1 MKRKTVVA
9 LLAAS
14 MILSMA
20 MPAAASD
27 STEETTEVTTEATT
41 EAATEAA
48 AEADASQP
56 ITKAEDL
63 DPTIAATTAETTQ
76 ELPLVA
82 NEGDASFSMFVD
94 DSSATGEFVM
104 MDELK
109 KQTNVDVELRLFPYE
124 TATERLNLDLNSGD
138 YADVIAGWTLSDNL
152 ILNYGVNQ
160 GVFVPLEE
168 YFEKSC
174 PKITEILNLKGVREK
189 MTAPDGHIYSIPY
202 VVEDDLVGYTPYING
217 QWLEN
222 LGLEMPTTTD
232 EFEAVLQAFKD
243 QDANG
248 NGDTTDEIPFS
259 TDPNNKHIEAMAG
272 YFGMPMNKK
281 GLAIV
286 DGETVYGGVSSKYRE
301 FLSWFSGMY
310 QKGLIDTE
318 LYTQDSSTWEG
329 KGSRDLYGV
338 SIAYGSN
345 EFSGIAKGPEKSVW
359 DVLPVLN
366 TENGGIWLRDTTG
379 FSVYRTQVVVTDNAE
394 DPEKYSW
401 ANLWPQAVSK
411 YMPAGFRLVEENP
424 DYDEKDAVE
433 KIYEPNLTE
442 GVIEENWIDM
452 DSIDTYADISTA
464 IRDYFEQQQ
473 AMFVAGEQDINDDAT
488 WQAYVDGMYA
498 LGLEDWLSIQGIDTI
513 AE

>member
-27 STEETTEVTTEATT
+27 STEETTEVTT

-76 ELPLVA
+76 ELTLVA

-152 ILNYGVNQ
+152 ILTYGVNQ

-222 LGLEMPTTTD
+222 LGLEMPTTC
-232 EFEAVLQAFKD
+232 L
-243 QDANG
+243 
-248 NGDTTDEIPFS
+248 
-259 TDPNNKHIEAMAG
+259 
-272 YFGMPMNKK
+272 
-281 GLAIV
+281 
-286 DGETVYGGVSSKYRE
+286 
-301 FLSWFSGMY
+301 
-310 QKGLIDTE
+310 
-318 LYTQDSSTWEG
+318 LYTSPSPRDS
-329 KGSRDLYGV
+329 
-338 SIAYGSN
+338 
-345 EFSGIAKGPEKSVW
+345 
-359 DVLPVLN
+359 
-366 TENGGIWLRDTTG
+366 
-379 FSVYRTQVVVTDNAE
+379 
-394 DPEKYSW
+394 
-401 ANLWPQAVSK
+401 
-411 YMPAGFRLVEENP
+411 
-424 DYDEKDAVE
+424 
-433 KIYEPNLTE
+433 
-442 GVIEENWIDM
+442 
-452 DSIDTYADISTA
+452 
-464 IRDYFEQQQ
+464 
-473 AMFVAGEQDINDDAT
+473 
-488 WQAYVDGMYA
+488 
-498 LGLEDWLSIQGIDTI
+498 
-513 AE
+513 